1 MASPCCGPSCPR
13 RGRCIRSL
21 PTWACRPSC
30 RSESGVRT
38 TGSMRPMK
46 TSAPRTT
53 STPCDSCAA
62 SGRGSG
68 RPDGKA
74 DRQAL
79 HRQVQRGH
87 RETAHRDR
95 RPERLPQ
102 EVHGQVLQPLLPGG
116 RLRVERGAAEEPGQ
130 LRQLHRVRR
139 VLHRLP
145 LRQHLLPRPPG
156 RLRRPLPARLRCR
169 GPARLG
175 IHPRSGTIPVSAV
188 SEYDVIIVGGGPAGL
203 AAALYTARMDLKT
216 AVLDRGPLGGQLL
229 NTELVEDYHGFES
242 ILGSDLAMMMVSDA
256 RKFGV
261 DIRDFEP
268 VKEIDVEA
276 DTHYKVVR
284 LESGEE
290 VRAPALIMAAGG
302 LPRYLEVPGEKEFWG
317 RGVSYCA
324 VCDGAFFK
332 GQELAVIGG
341 GDAAVE
347 EGDFLTRYAS
357 KVYVIHRRGELRA
370 QPILIDR
377 ARANPKIQFILDAHV
392 KEIGGEDKVQIVR
405 YEQHG
410 ETKELKVGGVFVFI
424 GFVPNS
430 KLFKVHVDHDEG
442 GYIVTDRNMQTSID
456 GIWAVGDVRAQLTKQ
471 IATAVGDGTTA
482 AVAAAM
488 YITAMKD
495 GAPT

>member
-1 MASPCCGPSCPR
+1 M
-13 RGRCIRSL
+13 
-21 PTWACRPSC
+21 
-30 RSESGVRT
+30 
-38 TGSMRPMK
+38 
-46 TSAPRTT
+46 
-53 STPCDSCAA
+53 
-62 SGRGSG
+62 
-68 RPDGKA
+68 
-74 DRQAL
+74 
-79 HRQVQRGH
+79 
-87 RETAHRDR
+87 
-95 RPERLPQ
+95 
-102 EVHGQVLQPLLPGG
+102 
-116 RLRVERGAAEEPGQ
+116 
-130 LRQLHRVRR
+130 
-139 VLHRLP
+139 
-145 LRQHLLPRPPG
+145 
-156 RLRRPLPARLRCR
+156 
-169 GPARLG
+169 
-175 IHPRSGTIPVSAV
+175 

-203 AAALYTARMDLKT
+203 AAALYTARMNLKT

-229 NTELVEDYHGFES
+229 NTELVEDYPGFDS
-242 ILGSDLAMMMVSDA
+242 ILGSELAMKMGEHA

-261 DIRDFEP
+261 EVRDFEP
-268 VKEIDVEA
+268 VHEIDVEGK
-276 DTHYKVVR
+276 TKVVR

-290 VRAPALIMAAGG
+290 LRAPALIMAAGG
-302 LPRYLEVPGEKEFWG
+302 LPRYLQVPGEKELWG

-357 KVYVIHRRGELRA
+357 KVYILHRRSELRA
-370 QPILIDR
+370 QPILVDR
-377 ARANPKIQFILDAHV
+377 AKANSKIEFILDANV
-392 KEIGGEDKVQIVR
+392 KEIVGADKVQIVR